1 MVAAGS
7 TAAVVC
13 GLWSFCGRLSHLLFE
28 VHTQDDEFWIE
39 KDTKIASA
47 SGSRSV
53 RGGGRP
59 IHPPWGGVGGVC
71 VCARALA
78 LTCTAY
84 CYSKMPCRLKLSLKP
99 KPPKV
104 GQSPS
109 INHGEWHQREQQRKG
124 QEGWQRSRAE
134 RAAAFS
140 LCISLSFIYT
150 APRPR
155 FRRSRRGERP
165 ESQGKLVVTRVLLSP
180 ATDTEEAR
188 SGTLRL

>member
-1 MVAAGS
+1 METARRKKKQHGETAGYLVVAAGS

-78 LTCTAY
+78 LITCTAY
-84 CYSKMPCRLKLSLKP
+84 CYSKNAVP
-99 KPPKV
+99 
-104 GQSPS
+104 
-109 INHGEWHQREQQRKG
+109 
-124 QEGWQRSRAE
+124 
-134 RAAAFS
+134 
-140 LCISLSFIYT
+140 
-150 APRPR
+150 
-155 FRRSRRGERP
+155 
-165 ESQGKLVVTRVLLSP
+165 LL
-180 ATDTEEAR
+180 A
-188 SGTLRL
+188 